1 MTSTAPP
8 GTSPSPAPIA
18 NGPSRARWRARA
30 PGWIAGAAALGFG
43 ALAALSTQRYI
54 ADELEAARARQGPR
68 PETVDVVV
76 ARRDL
81 ERGET
86 VDPSTMA
93 VRALPRDH
101 LPAGV
106 VDPARFEPLQG
117 LRLAAAMR
125 AGEPL
130 LAARV
135 EGADAATFSTRVP
148 DGIRALTIAVDEI
161 NAVSGMLQP
170 DDRIDLLLSV
180 RPPAP
185 APGGLPAPEV
195 TLPFMQDLRVLATGR
210 QVRPAGEGGSEGA
223 AGSARAFTTIT
234 VEVTPERAQQLIVA
248 QRGGKL
254 TALLRNPGD
263 RAAVTARPLDIAA
276 LLGARPAGPASA
288 PPAGPHWIVGGLG
301 RLAAAPEPAWSAVPV
316 PVTPAMPA
324 MPAMPAGTPG
334 ARTEGPKGEGTR

>member
-1 MTSTAPP
+1 MSVSA
-8 GTSPSPAPIA
+8 GSSPSPAAAVRTPEP
-18 NGPSRARWRARA
+18 GRWRRRA
-30 PGWIAGAAALGFG
+30 PAWIAGVAALGFG

-54 ADELEAARARQGPR
+54 ADELEAARARQEPR

-81 ERGET
+81 ERGEA
-86 VDPSTMA
+86 VDPTTMA

-106 VDPARFEPLQG
+106 VEPARFEPLQG
-117 LRLAAAMR
+117 LRLSAPMR

-135 EGADAATFSTRVP
+135 EGADVATFSARVP

-180 RPPAP
+180 RPPGAG
-185 APGGLPAPEV
+185 PGGQPVPEV

-210 QVRPAGEGGSEGA
+210 QVRPAGEGVGDGA
-223 AGSARAFTTIT
+223 VRAFTTIT
-234 VEVTPERAQQLIVA
+234 VEVTPQRAQQLIVA

-254 TALLRNPGD
+254 TALLRNPAD
-263 RAAVTARPLDIAA
+263 RAPVAARPLDIAG
-276 LLGARPAGPASA
+276 LLGARPPATVTA
-288 PPAGPHWIVGGLG
+288 AAGPHWIVGGVG
-301 RLAAAPEPAWSAVPV
+301 RIAVAPEPALPSAIAATIPATI
-316 PVTPAMPA
+316 PAAPTGAIAGRSDPQKTEVT
-324 MPAMPAGTPG
+324 
-334 ARTEGPKGEGTR
+334 R